1 MNTKKEDNFL
11 VVGSDIYDT
20 TTAFKAKNILKVN
33 CMNDNY
39 RSSLSNAITWLRFPL
54 IFLIILLHCYSVQRL
69 EGNHETYFK
78 ALYPFSLWL
87 GETGVP
93 GFFFISGYLFFLS
106 KKSYFQKLQT
116 RTHSL
121 LIPYL
126 LWNLAILIL
135 YLIAWTVGYPQD
147 INGRSI
153 TNYTIIDYIRLFWDR
168 GSFDNGNFVPLLCP
182 LWYIRNLL
190 IMSILSPILYYII
203 RYARE
208 LFLLAITFWWM
219 TSYHNAFIP
228 QTILFFSLGA
238 YFSIFDI
245 NPLQKV
251 LKQKKLF
258 LFLFTV
264 FAVCDIISHTTYYTL
279 VNLQIHR
286 LSLIFNIP
294 ALLILADW
302 CTLHGYNNKLLPN
315 ATFIIFCVHYPIV
328 VTLRKIC
335 VYKFA
340 DAPDSI
346 HILLYF
352 MCVILSTFISI
363 GIYLFMDKYLPNIK
377 RILSGNR

>member
-1 MNTKKEDNFL
+1 
-11 VVGSDIYDT
+11 
-20 TTAFKAKNILKVN
+20 
-33 CMNDNY
+33 MNDNY
-39 RSSLSNAITWLRFPL
+39 KARLSEVITWLRFPL

-69 EGNHETYFK
+69 EGSHETYFK
-78 ALYPFSLWL
+78 VLYPFSLWL

-93 GFFFISGYLFFLS
+93 GFFFISGFLFFLS
-106 KKSYFQKLQT
+106 KKTYYQKLKARFHT
-116 RTHSL
+116 L

-126 LWNLAILIL
+126 LWNLILLTL
-135 YLIAWTVGYPQD
+135 YLVAWAAGYPQE

-153 TNYTIIDYIRLFWDR
+153 IGYTIIDYVRLFWDR
-168 GSFDNGNFVPLLCP
+168 GSFDDGNFVPLLCP

-208 LFLLAITFWWM
+208 VFLLATTFWWLI
-219 TSYHNAFIP
+219 SYHNAFIP

-238 YFSIFDI
+238 YFSIFNI
-245 NPLQKV
+245 NPLQMV
-251 LKQKKLF
+251 QKQKIIF
-258 LFLFTV
+258 LIL
-264 FAVCDIISHTTYYTL
+264 FAVLAACDIICHTAYYTPL
-279 VNLQIHR
+279 NLQIHR

-294 ALLILADW
+294 ALLILAYW
-302 CTLHGYNNKLLPN
+302 SIQRGYNSRLLPN
-315 ATFIIFCVHYPIV
+315 AAFIVFCVHYPIV
-328 VTLRKIC
+328 VALRKIC
-335 VYKFA
+335 IAQFA

-352 MCVILSTFISI
+352 VCVIISTLLSI